1 MTALARSTDPWLQT
15 VRLLTATHNRAA
27 EPVPRPKAV
36 HPFLERLTRAWERDH
51 PRAES
56 PPQSQSAQSPR
67 PFPEAVVRVIE
78 RPSSATAIVY
88 WSDAATCHYG
98 YQGWRVTTA
107 TSDGACAL
115 TGAPIH
121 RGDSVYRPS
130 QRDPK
135 PQNASAMILAA
146 SMPQDETSDAELQ
159 DQHA

>member
-1 MTALARSTDPWLQT
+1 MTALARSADPWLQT
-15 VRLLTATHNRAA
+15 VRSLTATLNRAA
-27 EPVPRPKAV
+27 VPAPQRKAV

-51 PRAES
+51 PHVAS
-56 PPQSQSAQSPR
+56 PSASPQSPR

-115 TGAPIH
+115 TGAAIH

-146 SMPQDETSDAELQ
+146 SMPQDETSDADLQ

>member
-1 MTALARSTDPWLQT
+1 MTALTRSADPWLQT

-27 EPVPRPKAV
+27 ELAPQRKAV

-51 PRAES
+51 PRVAS
-56 PPQSQSAQSPR
+56 PSPQSPR

-115 TGAPIH
+115 TGAPIL

-135 PQNASAMILAA
+135 PQNAAAMILAA
-146 SMPQDETSDAELQ
+146 SMPQDETSDADLQ

>member
-1 MTALARSTDPWLQT
+1 MTALARSADPWLQT
-15 VRLLTATHNRAA
+15 VRSLTATHTRAA
-27 EPVPRPKAV
+27 EPAPQRKVV

-51 PRAES
+51 PRVAS
-56 PPQSQSAQSPR
+56 PSPQSPR

-135 PQNASAMILAA
+135 PLNASAMILAA
-146 SMPQDETSDAELQ
+146 SMPQNETSDADLQ

>member
-1 MTALARSTDPWLQT
+1 MTALARSSDPWMQT
-15 VRLLTATHNRAA
+15 VRSLTATHGGSAETAPQQRAM
-27 EPVPRPKAV
+27 

-51 PRAES
+51 PHVPPS
-56 PPQSQSAQSPR
+56 PQQSQQSSR

-107 TSDGACAL
+107 TTDGACAL
-115 TGAPIH
+115 TGEPIH

-146 SMPQDETSDAELQ
+146 SMPQDEMSDADLQ
-159 DQHA
+159 GQHA

>member
-1 MTALARSTDPWLQT
+1 MTALARSADPWLQT
-15 VRLLTATHNRAA
+15 VRSLTATHNRAA
-27 EPVPRPKAV
+27 APAPQRKAA

-51 PRAES
+51 PRAAS
-56 PPQSQSAQSPR
+56 PSPQSSR

-88 WSDAATCHYG
+88 WSDPGTCHYG

-107 TSDGACAL
+107 TSEGACAL
-115 TGAPIH
+115 TGAPIR

-146 SMPQDETSDAELQ
+146 SMPQDETIDADLQ

>member
-1 MTALARSTDPWLQT
+1 M
-15 VRLLTATHNRAA
+15 
-27 EPVPRPKAV
+27 
-36 HPFLERLTRAWERDH
+36 
-51 PRAES
+51 
-56 PPQSQSAQSPR
+56 
-67 PFPEAVVRVIE
+67 VRVIE

-88 WSDAATCHYG
+88 WSDPGTCHYG

-115 TGAPIH
+115 TDAPIH
-121 RGDSVYRPS
+121 RGDPVYRPS

-146 SMPQDETSDAELQ
+146 SMPQDETSNADLQ

>member
-1 MTALARSTDPWLQT
+1 MTALARSADPWLQT
-15 VRLLTATHNRAA
+15 VRSLTATHNRAA
-27 EPVPRPKAV
+27 APAPQQKAA

-51 PRAES
+51 PRVAS
-56 PPQSQSAQSPR
+56 PSPQSSR

-88 WSDAATCHYG
+88 WSDAGTCHYG

-135 PQNASAMILAA
+135 PQNASAMILAT
-146 SMPQDETSDAELQ
+146 SMPQDETSDADLQ

>member
-1 MTALARSTDPWLQT
+1 
-15 VRLLTATHNRAA
+15 
-27 EPVPRPKAV
+27 
-36 HPFLERLTRAWERDH
+36 
-51 PRAES
+51 
-56 PPQSQSAQSPR
+56 
-67 PFPEAVVRVIE
+67 VVRVIE

-115 TGAPIH
+115 TGAAIH

-146 SMPQDETSDAELQ
+146 SMPQDETSDADLQ

>member
-1 MTALARSTDPWLQT
+1 MTALARSADPWLQT
-15 VRLLTATHNRAA
+15 VRLLTATHSRAA

-36 HPFLERLTRAWERDH
+36 HPFLERLTRAWERDR
-51 PRAES
+51 PRVASAS
-56 PPQSQSAQSPR
+56 PQSPR

-115 TGAPIH
+115 TGAAIH

-130 QRDPK
+130 QRDPR

-146 SMPQDETSDAELQ
+146 SMPQGETSDADLQ
-159 DQHA
+159 GQHA

>member
-1 MTALARSTDPWLQT
+1 MTALARSADPWQQT
-15 VRLLTATHNRAA
+15 VRSLTATHASAA
-27 EPVPRPKAV
+27 ETAPRQRAV

-51 PRAES
+51 PYVA
-56 PPQSQSAQSPR
+56 PPPAQSRR

-107 TSDGACAL
+107 TTDGACAL
-115 TGAPIH
+115 TGEIIH
-121 RGDSVYRPS
+121 RGDAVYRPS

-146 SMPQDETSDAELQ
+146 SMPQNEICDADLQ

>member
-1 MTALARSTDPWLQT
+1 MTALAKSADPWLQT
-15 VRLLTATHNRAA
+15 VRSLTAIPNELIEHAPAHKAA
-27 EPVPRPKAV
+27 Q
-36 HPFLERLTRAWERDH
+36 PFLEQLARAWERDH
-51 PRAES
+51 PRIMPAEVTN
-56 PPQSQSAQSPR
+56 R

-107 TSDGACAL
+107 TTDGACAL

-121 RGDSVYRPS
+121 RGDAVYRPS

-135 PQNASAMILAA
+135 PQNAAAMILSSA
-146 SMPQDETSDAELQ
+146 MPENENCDADLQ

>member
-1 MTALARSTDPWLQT
+1 MTTALARSVDPWLQT
-15 VRLLTATHNRAA
+15 VRSLTSAQINAA
-27 EPVPRPKAV
+27 EPAPQQRAI

-51 PRAES
+51 PRVES
-56 PPQSQSAQSPR
+56 SSPQSRR

-107 TSDGACAL
+107 SSDGACAL
-115 TGAPIH
+115 TGEPIH

-146 SMPQDETSDAELQ
+146 SMPQDETCDADLQ

>member
-1 MTALARSTDPWLQT
+1 MTALAKSADPWLQT
-15 VRLLTATHNRAA
+15 VRSLTATHNRAA
-27 EPVPRPKAV
+27 EAAPRQRSV

-51 PRAES
+51 PRVAS
-56 PPQSQSAQSPR
+56 QTPSPQSSR

-88 WSDAATCHYG
+88 WSDAGTCHYG

-107 TSDGACAL
+107 TSGGACAL

-135 PQNASAMILAA
+135 PQNAAAMILAA
-146 SMPQDETSDAELQ
+146 SMPQDETSDADLQ
-159 DQHA
+159 GQHA

>member
-1 MTALARSTDPWLQT
+1 MTALARSADPWLQT
-15 VRLLTATHNRAA
+15 VRSLTATHNSAA
-27 EPVPRPKAV
+27 ETAPQQRAV
-36 HPFLERLTRAWERDH
+36 HPFLERLTRAWERDR
-51 PRAES
+51 PRVAAAS
-56 PPQSQSAQSPR
+56 PQSRR
-67 PFPEAVVRVIE
+67 PFPEAVVRVID
-78 RPSSATAIVY
+78 RPSGATAIVY

-115 TGAPIH
+115 TGAAIH

-146 SMPQDETSDAELQ
+146 SMPQDEPTTADFQ
-159 DQHA
+159 DNHA

>member
-1 MTALARSTDPWLQT
+1 
-15 VRLLTATHNRAA
+15 LTATHNRAA
-27 EPVPRPKAV
+27 APAPQQKAA
-36 HPFLERLTRAWERDH
+36 HPFLERLRRAWERDH
-51 PRAES
+51 P
-56 PPQSQSAQSPR
+56 
-67 PFPEAVVRVIE
+67 FPAAVVRVIE
-78 RPSSATAIVY
+78 RPRSATAIVY
-88 WSDAATCHYG
+88 WSDPGTCHYG

-121 RGDSVYRPS
+121 RGDPVYRPS

-146 SMPQDETSDAELQ
+146 SMPQDETSNADLQ

>member
-1 MTALARSTDPWLQT
+1 MTALARSADPWLQT

-27 EPVPRPKAV
+27 GPAPQRKAV
-36 HPFLERLTRAWERDH
+36 HPFLERLTRAWERER
-51 PRAES
+51 PRATPRS
-56 PPQSQSAQSPR
+56 ASQQSPR

-121 RGDSVYRPS
+121 RGDPVYRPS

-135 PQNASAMILAA
+135 PQNAAAMILAA
-146 SMPQDETSDAELQ
+146 SMPQGETSDADLQ
-159 DQHA
+159 GQHA

>member
-1 MTALARSTDPWLQT
+1 MTALARSADPWMQT
-15 VRLLTATHNRAA
+15 VHSLTSNRSGGSATAPQQRT
-27 EPVPRPKAV
+27 V

-51 PRAES
+51 PRVAPNAAPS
-56 PPQSQSAQSPR
+56 RR

-107 TSDGACAL
+107 SSDGACAL
-115 TGAPIH
+115 TGEPIH

-135 PQNASAMILAA
+135 PHNAAAMILAS
-146 SMPQDETSDAELQ
+146 SMPENETCDADLQ

>member
-1 MTALARSTDPWLQT
+1 MTALARSADPWLQT
-15 VRLLTATHNRAA
+15 VRSLTATHNRAA
-27 EPVPRPKAV
+27 EPAPQQRAV

-51 PRAES
+51 PRAAS
-56 PPQSQSAQSPR
+56 PRSPQSPR

-107 TSDGACAL
+107 TTDGACAL
-115 TGAPIH
+115 TGAAIH

-146 SMPQDETSDAELQ
+146 SMPQDEMSDADLQ

>member
-1 MTALARSTDPWLQT
+1 MTALARSADPWLQT
-15 VRLLTATHNRAA
+15 VRSLTATHNRAA
-27 EPVPRPKAV
+27 APAPQQKAA

-51 PRAES
+51 PRVVSAS
-56 PPQSQSAQSPR
+56 PESPR

-115 TGAPIH
+115 TGALIH

-146 SMPQDETSDAELQ
+146 SMPQGETSDADLQ

>member
-1 MTALARSTDPWLQT
+1 MTALAKSADPWLQT
-15 VRLLTATHNRAA
+15 VRSLKTIPPGVPEQAPAQNAA
-27 EPVPRPKAV
+27 Q
-36 HPFLERLTRAWERDH
+36 PFLEQLARAWERDH
-51 PRAES
+51 PRVAS
-56 PPQSQSAQSPR
+56 PASNR

-107 TSDGACAL
+107 NTDGACAL

-135 PQNASAMILAA
+135 PQNASAMILSAA
-146 SMPQDETSDAELQ
+146 MPEKETCDAELQ